1 MSNYQATY
9 DAASRTWE
17 GPTVKAVFNP
27 EASIGQVIFE
37 VLNRS
42 SDRLVQIDMDTGR
55 SMTYAEFKTRMVRF
69 AQNLTA
75 IGVGKGDVVALANAN
90 SENLGPLVCA
100 LLSIGAPFN
109 ALSPNFNEDD
119 MAHMLGTTKPKLV
132 FCDANNFDVVRSAV
146 TRMRKGITPP
156 IYVFEDKRD
165 DVQHAEELL
174 KETGQEDTFMPHYL
188 GDSRKTLAAIL
199 CSSGTS
205 GAHKGVNLSH
215 ASLMKFEVFFTLHHP
230 KNSPVQR
237 VYFNFS
243 AIYWVTGVLW
253 LVNVLINGDVRLF
266 TRNGFNEEQFFEAAE
281 RYNAA
286 FVFTPPA
293 YANAILCHP
302 RIKTVDLRSIKFWLI
317 GGSMVPEDLRDRVDA
332 LLPNGR
338 SLNAFGSSECGL
350 VATDF
355 GARIPDAIGMLYAGI
370 RARVIDELGNRLG
383 VGERGEFLL
392 KPEYPFLGYYGN
404 KAATANSCDDEG
416 YFRTGD
422 IGYID
427 ENGTLYL
434 VDRLKDIFKYKN
446 FHVTPSE
453 LEMLIRKIDGVQE
466 VSVVGVPDADR
477 VTDLPAALI
486 VKNPGSDLDAQI
498 VHTVI
503 DSQVSDFKRLRG
515 GVHFI
520 NELPKTISG
529 KVLRREVVEIIKQ
542 RNNKH

>member
-1 MSNYQATY
+1 MSNYQPSY
-9 DAASRTWE
+9 DAVSRTWE
-17 GPTVKAVFNP
+17 GPTVKTVFNP

-55 SMTYAEFKTRMVRF
+55 SMTYAEFKSRMIRF

-75 IGVGKGDVVALANAN
+75 MRVGKGDVVVLANAN

-132 FCDANNFDVVRSAV
+132 FCDANNFDIVRSAV
-146 TRMRKGITPP
+146 RRVFQGKTPP

-174 KETGQEDTFMPHYL
+174 KETGQEEQFMPRYL
-188 GDSRKTLAAIL
+188 GDSRNTIAVIL

-205 GAHKGVNLSH
+205 GAPKGVKLSH
-215 ASLMKFEVFFTLHHP
+215 ATLMKFEVFFTLHHP

-243 AIYWVTGVLW
+243 AIYWITGLKW
-253 LVNVLINGDVRLF
+253 LVNVLMNGDVRLF

-281 RYNAA
+281 RYHAE
-286 FVFTPPA
+286 FVLTAPA

-302 RIKTVDLRSIKFWLI
+302 RIRAIDLRSIKLWLI
-317 GGSMVPEDLRDRVDA
+317 GGSMVSEDLRDRVDA

-338 SLNAFGSSECGL
+338 SVNGFGSSECGV

-355 GARIPDAIGMLYAGI
+355 GERIPNAIGMLFSGL
-370 RARVIDELGNRLG
+370 RARVVDELGNRLG
-383 VGERGEFLL
+383 AGERGEFLL

-404 KAATANSCDDEG
+404 VSATANACDVEG
-416 YFRTGD
+416 FIRTGD
-422 IGYID
+422 FGYID

-453 LEMLIRKIDGVQE
+453 LEMLICKIEGVQE

-477 VTDLPAALI
+477 VTDLPAAFI
-486 VKNPGSDLDAQI
+486 VKTPGSDLDAPTVNNI
-498 VHTVI
+498 V

-520 NELPKTISG
+520 KELPKTGSG
-529 KVLRREVVEIIKQ
+529 KVLRREVAEIIKQ
-542 RNNKH
+542 RNNKK

>member
-1 MSNYQATY
+1 MSNYQPSY
-9 DAASRTWE
+9 DAVSRTWE
-17 GPTVKAVFNP
+17 GPTVKPVFNP

-55 SMTYAEFKTRMVRF
+55 SMTYAEFKSRMIRF

-75 IGVGKGDVVALANAN
+75 MRVGKGDVVVLANAN

-132 FCDANNFDVVRSAV
+132 FCDANNFDIVRSAV
-146 TRMRKGITPP
+146 MRVFQGKTPP

-174 KETGQEDTFMPHYL
+174 KETGQEDKYMPYYL

-205 GAHKGVNLSH
+205 GAHKGVKLSH
-215 ASLMKFEVFFTLHHP
+215 ASLMKFELFFTLHHP
-230 KNSPVQR
+230 KDSSEQR

-253 LVNVLINGDVRLF
+253 LVNVLINGDVRLI

-281 RYNAA
+281 RYHAA
-286 FVFTPPA
+286 FIFTPPA
-293 YANAILCHP
+293 YANAIMCHP
-302 RIKTVDLRSIKFWLI
+302 RIRSSDLRSIKFWLI
-317 GGSMVPEDLRDRVDA
+317 GGSMVPEDLRDRADA

-338 SLNAFGSSECGL
+338 SVNAFGSSECGV

-355 GARIPDAIGMLYAGI
+355 GARIPNAIGTLYAGI
-370 RARVIDELGNRLG
+370 RIRVVDELGNRLG

-404 KAATANSCDDEG
+404 ELATANACDQDG

-453 LEMLIRKIDGVQE
+453 LEMLICKIEGVQE
-466 VSVVGVPDADR
+466 VSVVGVPDADQL
-477 VTDLPAALI
+477 TDLPAALI
-486 VKNPGSDLDAQI
+486 VKTPGSDLDAP
-498 VHTVI
+498 TVQAI
-503 DSQVSDFKRLRG
+503 INNQVSDFKRLRG

-520 NELPKTISG
+520 KELPKTGSG
-529 KVLRREVVEIIKQ
+529 KVLRREVAEIIKQ
-542 RNNKH
+542 RNNNN